1 MGHVVPLLRG
11 RVTCIIFLISLNAY
25 CRALERMIP
34 HFLGLADHRM
44 MGKLAV
50 FHQQKSGKSCQC
62 HRRGKN
68 WKTDTHIGTEKHT
81 LNDLTRRTNSHVLCR
96 QRDCIWLLTIPIW
109 VLWSCSSK
117 RPCPRRLRVWPV
129 QCGNDMPRF
138 IFVGYLSEVMKTWSW
153 WKSQKQNDA
162 AQTCCANSGKQPS
175 ATFFGYSVWGLDSA
189 IGCFDS
195 FHVDCPRSGWL
206 GEWNQRFGGGVHSKD
221 SAGFLFHCRFF
232 NFNGG
237 VILEG
242 IQTIYC
248 DLLEFHGF
256 VQ

>member
-1 MGHVVPLLRG
+1 M
-11 RVTCIIFLISLNAY
+11 
-25 CRALERMIP
+25 RALGLRNIPWMIWHVERIFMSC
-34 HFLGLADHRM
+34 AD
-44 MGKLAV
+44 
-50 FHQQKSGKSCQC
+50 
-62 HRRGKN
+62 RGVAFDC
-68 WKTDTHIGTEKHT
+68 WLYPCGSFD
-81 LNDLTRRTNSHVLCR
+81 HVHLS
-96 QRDCIWLLTIPIW
+96 W
-109 VLWSCSSK
+109 
-117 RPCPRRLRVWPV
+117 PCPRRLRVCPV
-129 QCGNDMPRF
+129 QWGNDMPRS

-175 ATFFGYSVWGLDSA
+175 ATFFGYSVWGLDLA

-237 VILEG
+237 VIPEG